1 MAISDKFK
9 NIPVLETK
17 RLILRKCA
25 VSDVPEFNR
34 LASNP
39 NVTTWIGWEAHKSVE
54 ETEEFVKSLVDGYE
68 NGTCMTWAMCDKET
82 DKFMGLISFV
92 HIKEKNFSGETGYW
106 IGEEYW
112 NKGYTTEAMEKLI
125 EFAFGTMGLHR
136 VTAAH
141 CVENLPSARV
151 MIKAGMKF
159 EGVGRDEAFLRG
171 KFYDIAHYAIIN
183 E

>member
-1 MAISDKFK
+1 MAISDIFK
-9 NIPVLETK
+9 NFPALETE
-17 RLILRKCA
+17 RLILRKC
-25 VSDVPEFNR
+25 STEDIPEFNR
-34 LASNP
+34 LAANP
-39 NVTTWIGWEAHKSVE
+39 NVTTWIGWEPHKSVE
-54 ETEEFVKSLVDGYE
+54 ETTEFVNSLIDGYE
-68 NGTCMTWAMCDKET
+68 KGTCMTWAMCNKET

-92 HIKEKNFSGETGYW
+92 HIKEKNFSSEAGYW

-125 EFAFGTMGLHR
+125 EFAFDTMGLHR

-159 EGVGRDEAFLRG
+159 EGVGRDEAYLRG
-171 KFYDIAHYAIIN
+171 KFHDIAHYAIIN